1 MHTTPPAPGAPP
13 RRVLLVDD
21 EVQVLKCLGRL
32 LRRRGFE
39 VRTTTSPLDALELL
53 RAAPADVVIADFM
66 MPEMTGTELLDEVHR
81 LDPQVRRV
89 LLTGYADLESG
100 GGQAVGV
107 HLVSKPWDAEEL
119 MRRCL
124 E

>member
-1 MHTTPPAPGAPP
+1 M
-13 RRVLLVDD
+13 VDD

-39 VRTTTSPLDALELL
+39 VRTTTSPREALELL

-66 MPEMTGTELLDEVHR
+66 MPEMTGTELLDEVGR

-100 GGQAVGV
+100 GGPAVGV
-107 HLVSKPWDAEEL
+107 HLVSKPWDVDEL